1 MLNLNYNINNSL
13 SKQCIGVLKYNYS
26 ASIEATAGGGGGA
39 NAIFGGAPG
48 CGGGAGCGISQS
60 INIIPNLTY
69 QINVGGGGAIA
80 EKGQNTTFFG
90 FDDNDTKPISILL
103 EGGFGGEVGPSA
115 RGGSS
120 GTGSYTTILGTT
132 NFTAFTGSQS
142 ITSVVQGQSF
152 ILAGA
157 GAGRAADGGLPATQF
172 KSGDGGAGGGGG
184 GGASIQASTFA
195 IAGLGGQ
202 PGGGAGGSGGG
213 SGANGSNGG
222 GGGGGSTPSGGGGA
236 GGNGYVS
243 ISYTGKTKA
252 FVTNATTTFVDGI
265 TTHTFASGSGTFIYT
280 FPYPYEEEV
289 TPYQQLLCPPSYTE

>member
-39 NAIFGGAPG
+39 SAIFGVAPG

-69 QINVGGGGAIA
+69 QINVGGGGATA
-80 EKGQNTTFFG
+80 QKGQNTTFFG

-103 EGGFGGEVGPSA
+103 EGGFGGTTNFNGI
-115 RGGSS
+115 GGSS

-132 NFTAFTGSQS
+132 NFNAFTGSQTAQRN
-142 ITSVVQGQSF
+142 IQGQ
-152 ILAGA
+152 IYYLAGG
-157 GAGRAADGGLPATQF
+157 GAGRLANGVAPSGEF

-184 GGASIQASTFA
+184 GGAATQQQVQAVV
-195 IAGLGGQ
+195 GNGGI
-202 PGGGAGGSGGG
+202 PGGGGGG
-213 SGANGSNGG
+213 APGGAGVNGG
-222 GGGGGSTPSGGGGA
+222 GGGGGSTPNGLGGA
-236 GGNGYVS
+236 GGNGFVTIAYL
-243 ISYTGKTKA
+243 GQPKA
-252 FVTNATTTFVDGI
+252 FVTGNVSTTYDGV
-265 TTHTFASGSGTFIYT
+265 TTRHTFASGSGTFIYT

-289 TPYQQLLCPPSYTE
+289 APYDILLCPPSYTE